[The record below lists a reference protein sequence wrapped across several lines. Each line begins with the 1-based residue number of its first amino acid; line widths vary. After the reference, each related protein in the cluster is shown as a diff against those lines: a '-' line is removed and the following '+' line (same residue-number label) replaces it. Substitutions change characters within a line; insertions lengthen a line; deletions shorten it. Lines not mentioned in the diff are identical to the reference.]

1 MERAM
6 IKIMHPANIAFL
18 PLKIMN
24 GNIELFFINLRQTS
38 GSVAQLDRA
47 TAF

>member
-1 MERAM
+1 MPQKNSSM
-6 IKIMHPANIAFL
+6 FDVQCSIILL
-18 PLKIMN
+18 PLQPLIK
-24 GNIELFFINLRQTS
+24 LHK